1 MKEKF
6 EERSTDLEEP
16 PEVRTARREDDLVR
30 GEAATVAC
38 QGHIHKILLV
48 PQMAKWTE
56 DARVEVV
63 PPEWVLLLAARRG
76 RRGRHGVR
84 PLGTHGRGHQRCYR
98 AHSGTP
104 RGHLHFTLSSRFTT
118 HPSILYRRPF
128 ASSTHHPQGQSSAVL
143 VQLR

>member
-48 PQMAKWTE
+48 PQMAK
-56 DARVEVV
+56 
-63 PPEWVLLLAARRG
+63 
-76 RRGRHGVR
+76 
-84 PLGTHGRGHQRCYR
+84 
-98 AHSGTP
+98 
-104 RGHLHFTLSSRFTT
+104 
-118 HPSILYRRPF
+118 
-128 ASSTHHPQGQSSAVL
+128 
-143 VQLR
+143 